1 MVEDCPEVHRER
13 TLAVGR
19 INLEEVMNEP
29 DKNKE
34 WIDEPLILGK
44 IWREWFLASTLGPTE
59 LFKTKLV

>member
-44 IWREWFLASTLGPTE
+44 SARYYANDF
-59 LFKTKLV
+59 